1 MPHAT
6 RLAQITRARL
16 RAGTSVRVALAPN
29 SAFTSRTG
37 RVKSVLLCDDP
48 AQNILMAA
56 NSNST
61 PSWHSNRICATT
73 ATGLWTTAQG
83 RANIA
88 AAGWAIASWAS
99 SLPVGA
105 DVGPGSGCTY
115 CLAAVMLERTVSG
128 RFRVSGR
135 HGSGGPAQG
144 PGPGTLGELA
154 CGTCTSGGI
163 CQFGGSG
170 RVLVSD
176 QPPCENGP
184 EGLPRMTSGQQC
196 ERARASRLISKLCAA
211 ARLHPA
217 SAGCSA

>member
-83 RANIA
+83 RAKIA
-88 AAGWAIASWAS
+88 AAGWANSQLGQQPASGRRRRS
-99 SLPVGA
+99 
-105 DVGPGSGCTY
+105 
-115 CLAAVMLERTVSG
+115 
-128 RFRVSGR
+128 RFRVHLLFGGGHAGEDGLRSFQGLGTSR
-135 HGSGGPAQG
+135 FGGPS
-144 PGPGTLGELA
+144 PGARAGDV
-154 CGTCTSGGI
+154 
-163 CQFGGSG
+163 G
-170 RVLVSD
+170 RVGVWD
-176 QPPCENGP
+176 
-184 EGLPRMTSGQQC
+184 M
-196 ERARASRLISKLCAA
+196 
-211 ARLHPA
+211 H
-217 SAGCSA
+217 